1 MEEKKVKKR
10 KYVLGVFLLCALT
23 LGNGGTLCKAEEKT
37 DSQIWMNGTKTISQI
52 TNLPYIGGQRIETP
66 MIMEQDRRFL
76 KSVEEEGILGC
87 LKRDFDNDQKDE
99 ILAVTYEGRE
109 DILETGK
116 SVRVSMYEQREDSW
130 SVSDMFELVRYDY
143 QGMPDEMTTMSES
156 GHAGFEGNLF
166 LRKANGQYQFFY
178 ECNRV
183 SKYLATGYEWYFI
196 GYTYD
201 GNCFKE
207 MEQTSDLYYGGSG
220 LEADCL
226 FNLDPEPLYSGNYS
240 QDVIDMIEAYQALG
254 FQSEQLGGDG
264 FSFSS
269 TVSQDPYCYS
279 LVRLIRGDRLDAAVV
294 NEWWKNPSGDLEG
307 FWIDLEDH
315 TPLIGE
321 IQECTITETE
331 QSDPSDTPEENPYE
345 EFLKTNGVGA
355 YYAILPAGENQ
366 EPILIISDSFPEQ
379 DADTFVPNLGY
390 GITIYGNDNG
400 NVYQIGD
407 YTHISEAAGPWRFYA
422 NKLMGAGRRGGYF
435 TVDIAGSFYEM
446 NGHPDD
452 EVVYANWEAI
462 TLFKNRGSGDA
473 QTSNADNSVSENY
486 ILPNSSTEY
495 LTEEQLIRM
504 NLTGEQ
510 LRLARN
516 EIYAR
521 YGRMFK
527 TAELQAYFDA
537 QPWYVPKYTPKE
549 FDAIE
554 DDVLNPYE
562 KYNLAL
568 IKSLEK

>member
-1 MEEKKVKKR
+1 MKKIR
-10 KYVLGVFLLCALT
+10 FFLEVLMISVLALGSEGV
-23 LGNGGTLCKAEEKT
+23 LCKADSRNCT
-37 DSQIWMNGTKTISQI
+37 DETRIISQI
-52 TNLPYIGGQRIETP
+52 TNLPYIGGQRMDTP
-66 MIMEQDRRFL
+66 MIMEQDRKFM
-76 KSVEEEGILGC
+76 KPVDEEGILGC
-87 LKRDFDNDQKDE
+87 LKRDFDNDQKEE

-109 DILETGK
+109 DIQETGK
-116 SVRVSMYEQREDSW
+116 SVRVSMYEQQEDSW
-130 SVSDMFELVRYDY
+130 IISDMFELVRYDF
-143 QGMPDEMTTMSES
+143 QGMPDEMTTMSDS
-156 GHAGFEGNLF
+156 GYAGFEGNLF

-178 ECNRV
+178 ECNRS
-183 SKYLATGYEWYFI
+183 SKYLATGYEWYFM

-226 FNLDPEPLYSGNYS
+226 FSLDPEPLYDDNYS
-240 QDVIDMIEAYQALG
+240 QNVIGMIEAYQSLG
-254 FQSEQLGGDG
+254 FQAERLGGDG
-264 FSFSS
+264 YTFYS
-269 TVSQDPYCYS
+269 TVSQDPYCYL

-294 NEWWKNPSGDLEG
+294 NEWWANPSGDLEG
-307 FWIDLEDH
+307 FWIDLEDY
-315 TPLIGE
+315 TSQIGE
-321 IQECTITETE
+321 IQECAVSEPE
-331 QSDPSDTPEENPYE
+331 QSGLSELFEENPYE
-345 EFLKTNGVGA
+345 EFLKTNGVGS

-379 DADTFVPNLGY
+379 DADTFVPDLGY
-390 GITIYGNDNG
+390 GITIYGNNNG

-407 YTHISEAAGPWRFYA
+407 YTHISEAAGPWRFYG
-422 NKLMGAGRRGGYF
+422 NKLMGSGRRGGYF
-435 TVDIAGSFYEM
+435 TVDIAGDFYEM
-446 NGHPDD
+446 NFHPDD
-452 EVVYANWEAI
+452 ENVYANWEAI
-462 TLFKNRGSGDA
+462 TLLKNRGSGET
-473 QTSNADNSVSENY
+473 QTSNTGNSVSGNY

-521 YGRMFK
+521 YGRRFK
-527 TAELQAYFDA
+527 TAEIQAYFDA
-537 QPWYVPKYTPKE
+537 QTWYVPKYEPEE